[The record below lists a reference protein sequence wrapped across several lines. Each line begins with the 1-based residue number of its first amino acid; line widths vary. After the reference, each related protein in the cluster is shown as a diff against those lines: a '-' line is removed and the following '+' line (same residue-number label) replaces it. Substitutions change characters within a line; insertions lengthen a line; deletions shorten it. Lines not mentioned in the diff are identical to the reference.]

1 MPLAGTYKRSINMK
15 NAALTITLL
24 CALGAFAYG
33 GPEPSGKEMKQVA
46 PVPTPCPSWTGFE
59 VGGFGAYVYGVADT
73 HLDLTGT
80 WELFHDTEVELQ
92 NRGNRSLG
100 TSGGEIGGFIGY
112 NYQFAGNWVIGAE
125 FDGGYMFL
133 RDSKERQFID
143 PDFESEFA
151 AEVSIKTN
159 YLLTLG
165 GKIGYAFCHWMPYF
179 TGGGAWANVDF
190 SGRLVE
196 PGTENFL
203 KGGTSDTRTGWFVGG
218 GVEYMLT
225 NHWRLRAQYQYI
237 DLGETGFTRTTPF
250 IQGITEPFIS
260 HRSVDM
266 REHNAQFAIIY
277 AF

>member
-15 NAALTITLL
+15 DAALTIALL
-24 CALGAFAYG
+24 CALCAFANA

-100 TSGGEIGGFIGY
+100 TSGGEIGGLIGY

-133 RDSKERQFID
+133 RDSKERQFFVD
-143 PDFESEFA
+143 DQRFAREFA
-151 AEVSIKTN
+151 SEVSFKTH

-165 GKIGYAFCHWMPYF
+165 GKLGYAFCNWLPYF
-179 TGGGAWANVDF
+179 TGGAAWADTDF
-190 SGRLVE
+190 HGRLVE

-203 KGGTSDTRTGWFVGG
+203 EGGSDNTRTGWFVGG

-237 DLGETGFTRTTPF
+237 DLGETGFTRTDNL
-250 IQGITEPFIS
+250 GLGFIS
-260 HRSVDM
+260 HRSIDL